1 MDFHTSLPL
10 IWYSDQ
16 TSVDGSACTENKSLC
31 NTDWEAGGFSVM
43 YSVFLLQSW
52 CLSKS
57 LYLPLCSCLSC
68 PFGEI
73 DMSRKCHLSVGWV
86 IKALNRNIITNTDCW
101 KSVRAHKKS
110 SIWAGNP
117 KQIFQSVLYIRITEG
132 FKSKSLQNV
141 ICEAHKQSGCTQV
154 PSGKRKSKIPY
165 KRFVGM
171 ARPRLLLRVSSE
183 SVWSRASSRI
193 AQKSPVR
200 NDICNNVSF

>member
-1 MDFHTSLPL
+1 MDFHNGLPL

-16 TSVDGSACTENKSLC
+16 TSVRRLNLHRKQKPLQYRLRSRRIFCNVLCVSAAVVVLEQKLVFALVFVSVLPFRRDRYVKKMSFVCGLSNQSLQQ
-31 NTDWEAGGFSVM
+31 EHHHKHR
-43 YSVFLLQSW
+43 LL
-52 CLSKS
+52 K
-57 LYLPLCSCLSC
+57 
-68 PFGEI
+68 
-73 DMSRKCHLSVGWV
+73 K
-86 IKALNRNIITNTDCW
+86 
-101 KSVRAHKKS
+101 RARTKKS
-110 SIWAGNP
+110 SIWAENP
-117 KQIFQSVLYIRITEG
+117 KQIFQSVFIRITEG
-132 FKSKSLQNV
+132 FKSKPLQNV